1 MNCRIFSSYAV
12 KYTSKTFNTCSNFP
26 VFFCCLKHYE
36 HLFFNILYTGEA
48 NYLFSLFSLFFRLIL
63 PPLVVIFVVM
73 PVALKL
79 NILSE
84 DEKLMR
90 LIIAVESCS
99 SSAQVMIIAL
109 NQIGIPQVATGL
121 AYMYV
126 FQYIAS
132 IFTITFWVTVAVS
145 AIYK

>member
-1 MNCRIFSSYAV
+1 MPLSI
-12 KYTSKTFNTCSNFP
+12 KLDIISK
-26 VFFCCLKHYE
+26 
-36 HLFFNILYTGEA
+36 
-48 NYLFSLFSLFFRLIL
+48 
-63 PPLVVIFVVM
+63 
-73 PVALKL
+73 
-79 NILSE
+79 

-90 LIIAVESCS
+90 LVICIESCS

-109 NQIGIPQVATGL
+109 NQIGIPEVATGL

-145 AIYK
+145 TIYH

>member
-1 MNCRIFSSYAV
+1 M
-12 KYTSKTFNTCSNFP
+12 
-26 VFFCCLKHYE
+26 
-36 HLFFNILYTGEA
+36 
-48 NYLFSLFSLFFRLIL
+48 
-63 PPLVVIFVVM
+63 VIFVVM